1 MPAQRMNASKSNNKY
16 HAGRK
21 YIVPSVDENFHNNG
35 RHRSRFECVMSA
47 FFLYCSSIVDSKY
60 IIFRSQNIH
69 AKCSGID
76 EEMRR
81 DKWNGSRQQQ
91 VHRLINVINGV
102 HNDGPVGRM
111 EAW

>member
-1 MPAQRMNASKSNNKY
+1 MKFFIITADIV
-16 HAGRK
+16 HAL
-21 YIVPSVDENFHNNG
+21 
-35 RHRSRFECVMSA
+35 SA
-47 FFLYCSSIVDSKY
+47 RCWPFFLYRSFIVDSKY
-60 IIFRSQNIH
+60 IIFHSQNIH

-102 HNDGPVGRM
+102 HNNGPVGRM
-111 EAW
+111 EAR